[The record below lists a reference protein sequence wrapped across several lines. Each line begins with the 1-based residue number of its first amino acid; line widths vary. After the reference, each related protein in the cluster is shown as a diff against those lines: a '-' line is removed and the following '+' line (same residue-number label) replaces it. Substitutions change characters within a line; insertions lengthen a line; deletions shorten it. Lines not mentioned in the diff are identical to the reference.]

1 MHDGVQNG
9 VDWER
14 KLMSRQVL
22 HDLVERIPEEEL
34 TTAQRFLE
42 YLTSNPALRA
52 VLTALPDDEPVTEDD
67 AAAIRRAE
75 ADIRAS
81 RIVSHEDIVREFR
94 R

>member
-1 MHDGVQNG
+1 MT
-9 VDWER
+9 
-14 KLMSRQVL
+14 RQVL

-42 YLTSNPALRA
+42 YLASNPALRA

-67 AAAIRRAE
+67 AAAISRAE

-81 RIVSHEDIVREFR
+81 RIVSHEDILGEFR